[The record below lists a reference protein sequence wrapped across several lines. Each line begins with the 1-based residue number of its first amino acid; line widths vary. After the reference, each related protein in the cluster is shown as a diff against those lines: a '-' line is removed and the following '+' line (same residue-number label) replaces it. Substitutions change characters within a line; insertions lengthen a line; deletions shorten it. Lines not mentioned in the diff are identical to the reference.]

1 MNPPLPRFQAVLQAA
16 LQRVK
21 QAARLAAERS
31 VDSLGLA
38 ALSAPSIKVR
48 DDLLSAQ
55 FELNKRLAAFTTTFN
70 DILERR
76 ALRAAAPAPAPAP
89 VPAGVTT
96 RGATG
101 TMPWESLSLVDD
113 REMNAQVQADRFGLT
128 VQHEAEW
135 ELRELDAYMGSLLRL
150 SSPDRE
156 RNPLR
161 PEVVGFALVSAA
173 EAVSEREEIRKV
185 LAQEIGRALT
195 SLMRTAYTDVL
206 NDLRAAGVQP
216 LSLALRNTAWARS
229 TVSGFMGTP
238 TGSEGD
244 TLGLPTSSGA
254 GTLGPAEAHG
264 GGSGYAPTSVGGNY
278 APTSVGGSTYG
289 GPGSTGSGRSAFGGP
304 STGYGRGGSGPTI
317 GSVDP
322 QLMTLI
328 RRLAFLGNAD
338 AGPGSGGSGGFP
350 ATGPSGSGSLHTQP
364 ANFALPNLIVQ
375 HREEL
380 RQASSGALD
389 HMVID
394 VVGSLFDQIL
404 SDPKVPPQM
413 ARQIARLQL
422 PVLRVALG
430 DPTFFSS
437 RRHPVR
443 RFVNRVASMA
453 CAFDDL
459 SEGRGKQFLDEV
471 KALVQEI
478 VNGDFDQMAVYEAK
492 LAELEAFI
500 AEQAHAEVQE
510 EHGDAT
516 ALLEQKETELL
527 QQQRYMQ
534 QLQAALA
541 AVEMQ
546 DFLREFIS
554 QVWSQAIV
562 QAQRRDPSGALA
574 QKLRRAGRDLVMSVQ
589 PKGTPAE
596 RKAFLVQLPQ
606 LMKDLNEGLAM
617 IGWAETAKKAF
628 FAQLLPAHA
637 ESLKGKAP
645 MRQLD
650 YNLLVKQLDAI
661 LNAPLP
667 KPGELPAAG
676 VLPVLDQVVPDLG
689 FTAEEAQKVGLVAET
704 AVDWN
709 GQVDIDLSAEP
720 EVTEVDINIDGLPPP
735 EPTEPT
741 RGASLADHVQIGF
754 AYQMHI
760 EGRWQKVRLSYVS
773 PGRAFFVFTRGR
785 KHQQTVS
792 LTHRMLV
799 RLCETG
805 RMRAFE
811 NAYLL
816 ERATARARRQL
827 AELST
832 GRPTRH

>member
-1 MNPPLPRFQAVLQAA
+1 MQAA

-38 ALSAPSIKVR
+38 ALSATSIRMR

-55 FELNKRLAAFTTTFN
+55 FELNKRLAAFTQTFN
-70 DILERR
+70 DTLERR
-76 ALRAAAPAPAPAP
+76 ALPAPATAAHGGP
-89 VPAGVTT
+89 TT
-96 RGATG
+96 RGTG
-101 TMPWESLSLVDD
+101 ITPWESLSLVDD
-113 REMNAQVQADRFGLT
+113 QEMNAQVLADRFALG
-128 VQHEAEW
+128 VQHDAEW
-135 ELRELDAYMGSLLRL
+135 ELRELDAYMGSVLRL
-150 SSPDRE
+150 ATPERE

-161 PEVVGFALVSAA
+161 PEVVGFALVAGA
-173 EAVSEREEIRKV
+173 EAVSEREEIRKL

-195 SLMRTAYTDVL
+195 SLMRTAYADVL
-206 NDLRAAGVQP
+206 GDLRAAGVQP
-216 LSLALRNTAWARS
+216 LSLALRNTAWSRS
-229 TVSGFMGTP
+229 TASGFMGTP
-238 TGSEGD
+238 TGTDGE
-244 TLGLPTSSGA
+244 TLGLPTSSGS
-254 GTLGPAEAHG
+254 GTLGPPETQRGHG
-264 GGSGYAPTSVGGNY
+264 GGSMHGG
-278 APTSVGGSTYG
+278 GGYG
-289 GPGSTGSGRSAFGGP
+289 GATGSGSHAGPPSSGSGRSSLGGP
-304 STGYGRGGSGPTI
+304 SGFAGAHGPRGATFGE
-317 GSVDP
+317 VDP

-328 RRLAFLGNAD
+328 RRLAFLGNVE
-338 AGPGSGGSGGFP
+338 AGASSGGSGADAFP
-350 ATGPSGSGSLHTQP
+350 ATAGASGASGLHTLP
-364 ANFALPNLIVQ
+364 AGIPLPNLIVQ

-380 RQASSGALD
+380 RQATTGALD

-430 DPTFFSS
+430 DVTFFSS

-443 RFVNRVASMA
+443 RFVNRIASLA

-459 SEGRGKQFLDEV
+459 SEGPGKQFLEQV

-478 VNGDFDQMAVYEAK
+478 VTGDFDQMQVYEAK
-492 LAELEAFI
+492 LGELEVFI
-500 AEQAHAEVQE
+500 ADQAHAEAQQ

-516 ALLEQKETELL
+516 ALLEKKETELL

-546 DFLREFIS
+546 DFLRDFIS

-562 QAQRRDPSGALA
+562 QAQRHDASGTLA
-574 QKLRRAGRDLVMSVQ
+574 ARLRKAGRDLVMSVQ
-589 PKGTPAE
+589 PKGTPTE

-650 YNLLVKQLDAI
+650 YNLLVKQLDSI
-661 LNAPLP
+661 LGAPLP
-667 KPGELPAAG
+667 KPGELPPAG

-689 FTAEEAQKVGLVAET
+689 FTAEEARQVGLVAEN

-709 GQVDIDLSAEP
+709 GQVDIDLTAEP

-827 AELST
+827 AELGA
-832 GRPTRH
+832 GRNTRH

>member
-55 FELNKRLAAFTTTFN
+55 FELNKRLAIFTTTFN
-70 DILERR
+70 ETLERR
-76 ALRAAAPAPAPAP
+76 AVPAAAASPAP
-89 VPAGVTT
+89 VAAGIST
-96 RGATG
+96 RGSTG

-113 REMNAQVQADRFGLT
+113 REMNAQVQADRFGLS

-150 SSPDRE
+150 SSPERE

-161 PEVVGFALVSAA
+161 PEVVGFALITGA
-173 EAVSEREEIRKV
+173 EAVSERDEIRKV
-185 LAQEIGRALT
+185 LSQEIGRALT
-195 SLMRTAYTDVL
+195 SLMRTAYADVL
-206 NDLRAAGVQP
+206 SDLRAAGVQP
-216 LSLALRNTAWARS
+216 LSLALRNTNWARNT

-238 TGSEGD
+238 PGGDAD

-254 GTLGPAEAHG
+254 DSLGPPEAHG
-264 GGSGYAPTSVGGNY
+264 GGAYAPGTG
-278 APTSVGGSTYG
+278 GGSTYG

-304 STGYGRGGSGPTI
+304 ATAHGHGHGRGGGGTPI
-317 GSVDP
+317 GNVDP

-328 RRLAFLGNAD
+328 RRLAFLGNAE
-338 AGPGSGGSGGFP
+338 AGPSGGGFP
-350 ATGPSGSGSLHTQP
+350 ATGPSGNGPLHTQP

-443 RFVNRVASMA
+443 RFVNRIASLA

-459 SEGRGKQFLDEV
+459 SEGRGKQFLEQV

-478 VNGDFDQMAVYEAK
+478 VNGDFDQMGVYEAK

-500 AEQAHAEVQE
+500 AEQAHAEVHE
-510 EHGDAT
+510 EHADAA

-562 QAQRRDPSGALA
+562 QAQRRDGSGALA

-617 IGWAETAKKAF
+617 IGWPEPAKKAF

-637 ESLKGKAP
+637 ESLKGKGP

-650 YNLLVKQLDAI
+650 FNLLVKQLDTI
-661 LNAPLP
+661 LGAPLP
-667 KPGELPAAG
+667 KPGDLPPAG

-704 AVDWN
+704 AVDWS
-709 GQVDIDLSAEP
+709 GEVDIDLSAEP

-785 KHQQTVS
+785 KHQQTIS

-832 GRPTRH
+832 ARPTRH